1 MFPGMHHSTFKQ
13 TFLMQFLYRA
23 VIHCFILLCLH
34 TPVKAQDSAFH
45 QPGRPA
51 NFMQFVRDFGK
62 KEAAS
67 SVEKFRNGRI
77 GIRQERL
84 LHDLRQTSE
93 RARIFLRKGLDTA
106 RLKADINLAQQQLT
120 LLREGI
126 FHGAPQH
133 AARHLTVTASVL
145 DELLQQVT
153 EKREAL
159 ELRLHAMIGFV
170 DRIDSLSADSSLYTF
185 PFDSLHTA
193 RYIQKMAVVA
203 KDLGPADTAL
213 RRSVAALQHL
223 QTEADLMVFNIRST
237 REDAEQLRMAQ
248 VARTFEQEYP
258 FLWQPA
264 SPDLPPGKIL
274 ALSYA
279 KEKLAWTYYVRDAG
293 GRLLVLLLLTLG
305 AWYFLR
311 SLKTKWEEEGTTG
324 PEQPGR
330 LVLRYPL
337 LSAVVIVPSIFQFIF
352 LQPPYIFSCG
362 LWLTGA
368 ICLAF
373 IFHGYITRFWMW
385 FWIIALVFFVL
396 SSATNMILPASRQER
411 WWMLL
416 LSAASLVYSAYVLQP
431 RRRAQVR
438 EKRILYFIS
447 FLVVMEAG
455 ALLFNVLGRYNLAK
469 TMFVTGFAGLVIAI
483 LFLWTI
489 RLINEGLSAIA
500 LLYKHP
506 ERKFFYLN
514 FERIGEKAPGF
525 FYVFLV
531 AGWFVLIGRNFYAL
545 QEAVAPLSE
554 FLNTERTLGSY
565 TFTINS
571 LFIFVLVIIIS
582 ALLSQIVSFFAGEP
596 GDQQAK
602 DKQARRPGIGSWLLL
617 IRIFVLALG
626 LFLAFAAA
634 GIPLDKMALALGA
647 LGIGIGLG
655 LQGLVSNLVSGLIIA
670 FEKPVNVGDIIE
682 VNGMRGTMKTIGF
695 RSSVVALID
704 GPCLVI
710 PNGDLLSNHLV
721 NWTMGHNRK
730 RVNVVIG
737 VAYGSHLKKVQE
749 ILEAVLHNNERV
761 LHVPAPI
768 VSVKAFEDS
777 SIDFDIYFWVGHVRE
792 YLPIRGEVMAD
803 IEEAFRLEGINVP
816 FPQRDVHII
825 TRKNDGGND

>member
-1 MFPGMHHSTFKQ
+1 
-13 TFLMQFLYRA
+13 MQFTYRA
-23 VIHCFILLCLH
+23 IRYSLFLLCLC
-34 TPVKAQDSAFH
+34 TLARAQDPAAPK
-45 QPGRPA
+45 PG
-51 NFMQFVRDFGK
+51 FMHFVRDFGK
-62 KEAAS
+62 EEAAR

-77 GIRQERL
+77 GIRQEQL
-84 LHDLRQTSE
+84 LQELRQTSG

-106 RLKADINLAQQQLT
+106 RLKADLVLAQQQLT

-145 DELLQQVT
+145 DELLEEVT

-159 ELRLHAMIGFV
+159 ERRLHTLIGFV

-203 KDLGPADTAL
+203 KELGPADTAL
-213 RRSVAALQHL
+213 RRSVTALQRL
-223 QTEADLMVFNIRST
+223 QTEADLMVFTIRST
-237 REDAEQLRMAQ
+237 REDVEQLRMAQ

-258 FLWQPA
+258 YLWQPP

-279 KEKLAWTYYVRDAG
+279 KEKLAWAYYVRDAG
-293 GRLLVLLLLTLG
+293 GRLLVLLLLTLA
-305 AWYFLR
+305 AWYFLH
-311 SLKTKWEEEGTTG
+311 SLKKKWQVEGTNS
-324 PEQPGR
+324 PEQPSR

-337 LSAVVIVPSIFQFIF
+337 LSAIVIVPSIFQFIF

-373 IFHGYITRFWMW
+373 IFHGYITPFWMW
-385 FWIIALVFFVL
+385 FWIIAITFFIL
-396 SSATNMILPASRQER
+396 SSVTNMILPASRQER

-416 LSAASLVYSAYVLQP
+416 LSAASLAYGAYVL
-431 RRRAQVR
+431 RLRWRAQVR

-447 FLVVMEAG
+447 FLVVMEAC
-455 ALLFNVLGRYNLAK
+455 ALLFNVAGRYNLAK
-469 TMFVTGFAGLVIAI
+469 TIFVTGFAGLVIAI

-489 RLINEGLSAIA
+489 RFINEGLSTIAAI
-500 LLYKHP
+500 YKHP
-506 ERKFFYLN
+506 ERKFFYLD

-531 AGWFVLIGRNFYAL
+531 VGWFVLIGRNFYAL
-545 QEAVAPLSE
+545 QEAVAPVAD
-554 FLNTERTLGSY
+554 FLHAERTLGSY
-565 TFTINS
+565 TFTISS
-571 LFIFVLVIIIS
+571 LLIFILVIVVS
-582 ALLSQIVSFFAGEP
+582 ALLSQIISFFAGER
-596 GDQQAK
+596 GDQHAK
-602 DKQARRPGIGSWLLL
+602 DKQARRPGVGSWLLL

-634 GIPLDKMALALGA
+634 GIPLDKMAIALGA

-682 VNGMRGTMKTIGF
+682 VNGMRGTMKAIGF

-704 GPCLVI
+704 GPSLII
-710 PNGDLLSNHLV
+710 PNGDLLSQHLI
-721 NWTMGHNRK
+721 NWTMGQNRK
-730 RVNVVIG
+730 RVNLVIG
-737 VAYGSHLKKVQE
+737 VAYGSHLRKVKE
-749 ILEAVLHNNERV
+749 ILEAVLHDNERV
-761 LHVPAPI
+761 LRLPEPV
-768 VSVKAFEDS
+768 VSVKAFGDS
-777 SIDFDIYFWVGHVRE
+777 SIDFDLYFWVGHVRE
-792 YLPIRGEVMAD
+792 YLQIRSEVISSID
-803 IEEAFRLEGINVP
+803 EAFRLEGITIP
-816 FPQRDVHII
+816 FPQRDIHVI
-825 TRKNDGGND
+825 TGKIRPSND